1 MKAFRMLNV
10 PVMLLGIGAAL
21 ILSPACKA
29 QETSGDH
36 FTDTGVQDVY
46 EAAPAKPAA
55 AKVKQSAPA
64 VQAQSQRSGSTASL
78 KNASTR
84 NSPPATQPSA
94 VAVAD
99 KRKVVARKQEK
110 P

>member
-1 MKAFRMLNV
+1 MKSFRMLNV
-10 PVMLLGIGAAL
+10 PVMLLGIGVAM
-21 ILSPACKA
+21 ILAPACKA

-46 EAAPAKPAA
+46 ESAPAKPAA
-55 AKVKQSAPA
+55 AKPKQSAPA
-64 VQAQSQRSGSTASL
+64 VQAQSQRSGSAASL

-84 NSPPATQPSA
+84 NSSPASQPSA

-99 KRKVVARKQEK
+99 KRKVTARKQQK